1 MYLGTYLPTLKVEII
16 SIYFNLHLQ
25 HTTSKDDEVIKTVG
39 YSMIIVGLL
48 LIMITNCIH
57 NRERIL
63 ITSYLRGKAEECSL
77 DENSRVK
84 RNLRNAN
91 MLLQTD
97 QNISQSEGLVV

>member
-1 MYLGTYLPTLKVEII
+1 M
-16 SIYFNLHLQ
+16 HLQ

-63 ITSYLRGKAEECSL
+63 ITSYLRGKAEECRLSL
-77 DENSRVK
+77 DENSREK
-84 RNLRNAN
+84 NLRNAN
-91 MLLQTD
+91 MLLQNND